1 VLQKHHLTD
10 VCCVVTR
17 YFGGILLGGGGLVRA
32 YSGSTALAVE
42 HAHIMVMRPC
52 RAVTLT
58 MDYALYGKVSY
69 VLPQYG
75 VLQQHADFGDV
86 VSLTLLVEEAGLDAL
101 HGDLV
106 ELTGDQILWSQGEV
120 QYADFSSVAGTS
132 PDRLP

>member
-1 VLQKHHLTD
+1 
-10 VCCVVTR
+10 
-17 YFGGILLGGGGLVRA
+17 
-32 YSGSTALAVE
+32 
-42 HAHIMVMRPC
+42 
-52 RAVTLT
+52 

-120 QYADFSSVAGTS
+120 QYADFSSVAGAP